1 LKSEI
6 VKQSLQKPN
15 FISDINLFIP
25 AICPVLMNIPY
36 SGGHPLNPALKKIV
50 LRVNGIRLGQALVG
64 LPDQG
69 EL

>member
-1 LKSEI
+1 
-6 VKQSLQKPN
+6 
-15 FISDINLFIP
+15 
-25 AICPVLMNIPY
+25 MNIPY